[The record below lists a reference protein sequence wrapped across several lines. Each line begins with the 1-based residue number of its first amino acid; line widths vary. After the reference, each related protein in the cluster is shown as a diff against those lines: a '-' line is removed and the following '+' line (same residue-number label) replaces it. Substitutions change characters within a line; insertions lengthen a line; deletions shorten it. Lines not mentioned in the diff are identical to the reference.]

1 MSRSGAFCPR
11 CGDPIERPA
20 ERSHRRDDRL
30 CDACYI
36 DEYDL
41 VDAPDRIEISVCAQC
56 GAVHRGNRWVD
67 VGAEDYTDVAID
79 ELTDALSVH
88 VNATGISWQV
98 TPEQV
103 DQTTIKMHV
112 QFSGVLR
119 ETALSEELMIPVKIG
134 RETCTRCGRIAGGSY
149 AGVVQLRAID
159 REPTDDEK
167 TRAREIA
174 EDLVEELEN
183 KGDREAFV
191 TEVNDVPGGLDLRLS
206 TTRLG
211 ERIARQVT
219 AELGGQFTDHETLVT
234 EDSDGNEVY
243 RVTFAVRLPPYRP
256 GEIVDPGDGEGP
268 VLVESAREMMR
279 GRRLKT
285 GDVYETPFED
295 GTAPDADRLGRVE
308 EAEETTLVAV
318 EDEHALQVLDPETY
332 ETKSVPRPPSIETD
346 AETVQVFRGDDGL
359 YVLPET
365 DE

>member
-11 CGDPIERPA
+11 CGEQIDRQTEP
-20 ERSHRRDDRL
+20 RRGEDRL

-67 VGAEDYTDVAID
+67 VGAEDYTDIAID

-88 VNATGISWQV
+88 VDATGISWQV
-98 TPEQV
+98 APEQV

-119 ETALSEELMIPVKIG
+119 ETALSEELTVPVKIG

-149 AGVVQLRAID
+149 AGVVQLRAVD
-159 REPTDDEK
+159 RDPTEDEQA
-167 TRAREIA
+167 RAQEIA
-174 EDLVEELEN
+174 HALVEELED
-183 KGDREAFV
+183 KGDREAFI
-191 TEVNDVPGGLDLRLS
+191 TEVSEVEGGLDMRLS

-211 ERIARQVT
+211 EQIARRVT
-219 AELGGQFTDHETLVT
+219 DELGGEFTDHETLVT
-234 EDSDGNEVY
+234 EDEDGNELY

-256 GEIVDPGDGEGP
+256 GEVVDPGDGDGP

-279 GRRLKT
+279 GTRLKD
-285 GDVYETPFED
+285 GEQYETPFED
-295 GTAPDADRLGRVE
+295 GSAPDATRLGWAA

-318 EDEHALQVLDPETY
+318 EDEHAVQVLDPETY
-332 ETKSVPRPPSIETD
+332 ETKSVPRPPFVDTT
-346 AETVQVFRGDDGL
+346 AETVRVFRGDDEL
-359 YVLPET
+359 YILPE
-365 DE
+365 D